1 MAHTIKPL
9 PFDYGAT
16 KGISEQVNKWHHDTH
31 YAGYVNKRNEI
42 EQALE
47 KADRSKANANYSEYG
62 ELKRRETF
70 NASGQILHEI
80 YWDMLGG
87 DGHIGSSLEVSKKI
101 EKDFLSLTA
110 WKEDFMACAK
120 ACLSWEILAHCSSD
134 MKLHNYLCDFHN
146 NGAVWGARPILAI
159 DVFEHA
165 YYHDYG
171 PDRAKYL
178 EAYFSNV
185 DWGKVDTTY
194 IKIIS

>member
-120 ACLSWEILAHCSSD
+120 ASLGWAILAYDPSD

-178 EAYFSNV
+178 EAYLSNV